1 MNKVLESNNYTKL
14 SKTLINNIH
23 NIISRRN
30 KSYNKISYLLHSKM
44 NHFKFKNKKLKLSW
58 KI

>member
-30 KSYNKISYLLHSKM
+30 KS
-44 NHFKFKNKKLKLSW
+44 
-58 KI
+58 

>member
-1 MNKVLESNNYTKL
+1 MNKVLENNNYTKL

-30 KSYNKISYLLHSKM
+30 KSYNKMSLLLHSKM
-44 NHFKFKNKKLKLSW
+44 NHFKF
-58 KI
+58 